1 MSRAGRKAIVLILA
15 AAVVAIFLTG
25 CGNSTVAK
33 VDGRKISRQ
42 EYYNR
47 LERMPMPTQQNVPV
61 EAGMMVLRDLIN
73 EELLLKLAEKEK
85 VAPTDAQVNERYAEM
100 QKQPQFQ
107 QKMKESGLTKD
118 QAKDLVRILQAHFNL
133 VTRGITVPDKE
144 VKEFYDKN
152 KKIHFTVPE
161 NAEVRAIF
169 CESKADADKAMAM
182 LKKNVEFATVAS
194 QLSSDPVSK
203 ERGGR
208 LARPVYKNDPQLPEA
223 VWKKVLATEKGKN
236 TGPISDTSGNAIFE
250 VIRHNKEKTQKFEE
264 VKFMIWENLM
274 REKGMRKWDV
284 DTELA
289 KFRETAEIKIMI
301 DRYKEQLLPK
311 EGGPG
316 IPGGEK
322 KQEKK

>member
-1 MSRAGRKAIVLILA
+1 MVLILA
-15 AAVVAIFLTG
+15 AAVVATFLVG
-25 CGNSTVAK
+25 CGNSTIAK
-33 VDGRKISRQ
+33 VNGRKISRQ

-73 EELLLKLAEKEK
+73 EELLLKMAEKEK

-107 QKMKESGLTKD
+107 QKMKESGLSKD

-144 VKEFYDKN
+144 VKDFYEKN
-152 KKIHFTVPE
+152 KKTHFTVPE
-161 NAEVRAIF
+161 NADVAAIF
-169 CESKADADKAMAM
+169 CESKADAEKAMGM
-182 LKKNVEFATVAS
+182 LKKNVEFATVAA

-208 LARPVYKNDPQLPEA
+208 LARPVYKNDPVLPEA
-223 VWKKVLATEKGKN
+223 VWKKVLATKKGEY
-236 TGPISDTSGNAIFE
+236 TEPISDTSGNAIFK
-250 VIRHNKEKTQKFEE
+250 VIRHNKEKTQKYEE
-264 VKFMIWENLM
+264 VKFMIWETLM
-274 REKGMRKWDV
+274 RDKGMRKWDV
-284 DTELA
+284 DAELA
-289 KFRETAEIKIMI
+289 KFREKAEIKIMI
-301 DRYKEQLLPK
+301 ERYKDQLLPK

-316 IPGGEK
+316 VPGGVKEDK
-322 KQEKK
+322 KDDKK